1 MRSWRRR
8 GLGIAGGSAC
18 AFVAMLAGESPPA
31 RAFDLSSLD
40 VFGLFGS
47 KEASPPVGAQTLPYE
62 LTFEFGDAPD
72 AGALRRTLQDASLLY
87 RLRQDAPPDGE
98 TLARR
103 ASSDINPLLDALWA
117 QGYFNAQVAIAVD
130 GVVIREAG
138 EPPPGVAGAAERYR
152 NRAPAPV
159 VVTVDPGPQFA
170 FRNVDIVAGKRR
182 DPTAVIADPAKV
194 SGLKPGEPA
203 TSASLR
209 AAQAALVDYWR
220 ARSRP
225 LARVVEVRPVVDH
238 AARIMDVALVVDPG
252 PVAGFGEISFG
263 ETGDIPQAVIR
274 SFIYL
279 DPGDPYSPKALA
291 DTRKSIATIPAVGSV
306 RMREGT
312 ALDTRGNLPIFV
324 EVTERPKRLIGFSAR
339 YSTIDGPAVK
349 TYWEHRNLF
358 GGAERLRLEAS
369 VFFAPRIDGSKI
381 QKFGDFETSDLGGRF
396 SASFMKPALG
406 GSRNDLLID
415 AEGTRERVG
424 TNRFGGY
431 TARYANVTASLRHR
445 FSDVFS
451 IQAGLE
457 AEHGQT
463 SDVLGQVDYTIVGVP
478 LSVRYDS
485 TDSLLDPTRG
495 IRFTGSVAPYAA
507 FGGSSSASFVQ
518 SKASLSG
525 YYAFDED
532 ARYVLAG
539 RVGLGSVAG
548 ADLDEIPATRR
559 FYAGGGG
566 SVRGYAYRTLSP
578 LGPLFRLTGGRSLF
592 EASLEARIKITN
604 TIGIVPF
611 VDAGMAFESQV
622 PNFKEKLQYAA
633 GLGLRYYTPIGPI
646 RVDVA
651 APLNPRKGDKPVALY
666 ISIGQAF

>member
-8 GLGIAGGSAC
+8 GIGLAGGGVC
-18 AFVAMLAGESPPA
+18 AFAAILAGDASPA

-40 VFGLFGS
+40 VFNLFGS
-47 KEASPPVGAQTLPYE
+47 KDKPPPVSEAAVPYE
-62 LTFEFGDAPD
+62 LRFELGDVPD
-72 AGALRRTLQDASLLY
+72 ASALKRSLQDASLLY
-87 RLRQDAPPDGE
+87 RLREDAPPDGE

-103 ASSDINPLLDALWA
+103 AAADINPLIDALWA

-130 GVVIREAG
+130 GVAVTQAG
-138 EPPPGVAGAAERYR
+138 EPPPGLAPAAERYR
-152 NRAPAPV
+152 NRAPAPI
-159 VVTVDPGPQFA
+159 VVTVDPGPLFSL
-170 FRNVDIVAGKRR
+170 RTIDIVPGARR
-182 DPTAVIADPAKV
+182 DPTAVIPDPGKV
-194 SGLKPGEPA
+194 SGLVPGAPA
-203 TSASLR
+203 TSSSIR

-220 ARSRP
+220 GKSRP

-238 AARIMDVALVVDPG
+238 AAKTMDVALVVDPG
-252 PVAGFGEISFG
+252 PVAGFGDVSVT
-263 ETGDIPQAVIR
+263 ETGDIRTEVIR

-279 DPGDPYSPKALA
+279 EPGEPYSPKALT

-306 RMREGT
+306 RIREGT
-312 ALDTRGNLPIFV
+312 TLDQAGNLPIFV
-324 EVTERPKRLIGFSAR
+324 EVNERPKRLLGFSAR

-369 VFFAPRIDGSKI
+369 VFFAPRIDGTKV
-381 QKFGDFETSDLGGRF
+381 QRFGDFEPTDLGARF
-396 SASFMKPALG
+396 SASFLKPALG

-415 AEGTRERVG
+415 ASGVRERVG
-424 TNRFGGY
+424 TNRYGGY
-431 TARYANVTASLRHR
+431 TARYANITTAIRHR

-451 IQAGLE
+451 IQAGIE
-457 AEHGQT
+457 AERGQT
-463 SDVLGQVDYTIVGVP
+463 SDVLGQVDYMLLGVP
-478 LSVRYDS
+478 LSLRYDS
-485 TDSLLDPTRG
+485 TDSQLDPTRG
-495 IRFTGSVAPYAA
+495 IRVAASVTPYAA
-507 FGGSSSASFVQ
+507 FGDSDAPFVQ
-518 SKASLSG
+518 SKASVSG
-525 YYAFDED
+525 YYALDED

-539 RVGLGSVAG
+539 RIGLGSIAG
-548 ADLDEIPATRR
+548 AALDEVPATRR

-578 LGPLFRLTGGRSLF
+578 LGPLNHLTGGRSLF
-592 EASLEARIKITN
+592 EASVEARIKITN

-611 VDAGMAFESQV
+611 FDAGMAFESQI
-622 PNFKEKLQYAA
+622 PNFKEKMQYAA